1 MVVMLTI
8 ADSAPDFTL
17 PGVLG
22 DAVRDYSLRD
32 MRGRWLVLFFY
43 PADFTFV
50 CPTEITG
57 FHRHAAAFRAESAEI
72 YGVSIDSVD
81 SHRAWVKE
89 LGGIAYPLLSDA
101 TRQVSRAYQVLH
113 PRENVAIRATFVID
127 PVGAIQHSAACN
139 MNVGRSV
146 EDTLR
151 VLRALRTGRLCPADW
166 CPGEALG
173 DPVSEPGQ
181 Y

>member
-1 MVVMLTI
+1 MLTI
-8 ADSAPDFTL
+8 ADAAPDFSL
-17 PGVLG
+17 PGALQ
-22 DAVRDYSLRD
+22 DKVRDYRLRD
-32 MRGRWLVLFFY
+32 FRGRWVILFFY

-57 FHRHAAAFRAESAEI
+57 FHRHANDFRAEDAEI
-72 YGVSIDSVD
+72 LGVSIDSID
-81 SHRAWVKE
+81 SHRAWIKE

-101 TRQVSRAYQVLH
+101 QRQVTRAYQVLH
-113 PRENVAIRATFVID
+113 PRDNTAIRATFIID
-127 PVGAIQHSAACN
+127 PHGAIQHSAACN

-166 CPGEALG
+166 CPGEPLG
-173 DPVSEPGQ
+173 EPAPDAG
-181 Y
+181 